1 MGATSPVSSDGGIVS
16 HEPPDRVMC
25 SSAQTRRLVTS
36 EEKRMNDAPTLLTQ
50 KQEELEQERQL
61 TDCELDRYRID
72 LELERIEAAL
82 QDLMILY

>member
-1 MGATSPVSSDGGIVS
+1 M
-16 HEPPDRVMC
+16 
-25 SSAQTRRLVTS
+25 TS

-50 KQEELEQERQL
+50 KQEQLEQERQL
-61 TDCELDRYRID
+61 TDCESDRYRID

>member
-1 MGATSPVSSDGGIVS
+1 MTGGIVS

-25 SSAQTRRLVTS
+25 SSIQTRRLVRS
-36 EEKRMNDAPTLLTQ
+36 EEIRMNDAPTLLTQ